1 MRTLACFLLPLALA
15 AQVAPPS
22 IHDLIT
28 RVEQSRERRT
38 VERLASFG
46 TRHSLSETVS
56 ETRGIGAARR
66 WLAEEAEALTRLP
79 NSRLVAFED
88 RFTAEPGPRLPR
100 PVEMVNVGV
109 MLPGMDQSRTGEAL
123 VVVAHYDSRATDVMD
138 ANGDAP
144 GAVDDASG
152 VAMAFEMAQVMAGEQ
167 PAINIYF
174 VAVAGEE
181 QGQVGSA
188 HLVKRLKAE
197 GVRVVGALSLD
208 TVGNVVGSNGVKDN
222 ATVRFF
228 SEGVSPLETEA
239 QRRVREQLGGENDGA
254 SRELARY
261 LKRFGQKYV
270 DNFECLVMLRKDRV
284 GRTGDH
290 FAFNQEGF
298 PAVRVT
304 ETWENFDRQHQTPR
318 VVGNHPFG
326 DNPAYFEPGYAVK
339 VTRVLMAA
347 LRQLA
352 LAPAAPENVVLGG
365 AATADARLSWTLQTD
380 PRIRGVVVYRRRAD
394 GVQWENTESFGR
406 VESAILKGS
415 GTDNFYY
422 AVASVDAEGNES
434 LPTAVSRIE

>member
-1 MRTLACFLLPLALA
+1 MRTLACFLLSLALA
-15 AQVAPPS
+15 AQAPPPS
-22 IHDLIT
+22 THDLIT

-46 TRHSLSETVS
+46 TRHTLSEAAS
-56 ETRGIGAARR
+56 ETRGIGAARH
-66 WLAEEAEALTRLP
+66 WLSEEAEALTRLP
-79 NSRLVAFED
+79 NSRLVSFED
-88 RFTAEPGPRLPR
+88 RFTAGPGPRLPG
-100 PVEMVNVGV
+100 PVEMVNVGM

-123 VVVAHYDSRATDVMD
+123 VVLAHYDSRASDVMD

-152 VAMAFEMAQVMAGEQ
+152 VAIVYEMAQVMADEQ
-167 PAINIYF
+167 PAISIYF

-188 HLVKRLKAE
+188 HLVKRLKAD
-197 GVRVVGALSLD
+197 GIRVVGALNLD

-228 SEGVSPLETEA
+228 SEGLPVQETEG
-239 QRRVREQLGGENDGA
+239 QRRVREQLGGENDSP

-270 DNFECLVMLRKDRV
+270 ENFECLVMLRKDRV

-290 FAFNQEGF
+290 FPFNQEGF
-298 PAVRVT
+298 AAVRVT

-318 VVGNHPFG
+318 VVGNHAFG
-326 DNPAYFEPGYAVK
+326 DSPAYFEPGYAVK

-347 LRQLA
+347 LRQLS

-365 AATADARLSWTLQTD
+365 AASADALLRWTLQTD

-394 GVQWENTESFGR
+394 GVQWENTESLGR
-406 VESAILKGS
+406 VESTVLKGS
-415 GTDNFYY
+415 GTDNFFY
-422 AVASVDAEGNES
+422 AVATVDAGGNES
-434 LPTAVSRIE
+434 LPTAVGRLE